1 MMHTLTDR
9 KVSLVIVSLTVFK
22 YSWRLILGER
32 VKESL
37 LHNCNRFIL
46 MPLYKR
52 KLSLS

>member
-1 MMHTLTDR
+1 MMHTLTDH

-52 KLSLS
+52 KTLT